1 MARTALPTL
10 LLLPLLACGDK
21 DTDDTAPVDDTD
33 NTAPGDCE
41 SEPEGYA
48 IVSGSYTTTTEE
60 AISLGCENAAGNG
73 MHVHVGES
81 IAMQITRTGHCLE
94 AVSEPDTPAEMA
106 LTGMT
111 DGVGFQLEG
120 SLDFEYGTCVLLIE
134 GVMDA
139 TLTGE
144 DSFEYRMDATLSI
157 KEELS
162 PDACSFIVGD
172 TEQHTF
178 PSLPCDW
185 AWAGSGSLE

>member
-1 MARTALPTL
+1 MTRLPL
-10 LLLPLLACGDK
+10 LLSLLPLLACGDK
-21 DTDDTAPVDDTD
+21 DTDDTAPIDDTD
-33 NTAPGDCE
+33 TTPVGDCE
-41 SEPEGYA
+41 TEPSGLPL
-48 IVSGSYTTTTEE
+48 VSGSYTVLTEE

-81 IAMQITRTGHCLE
+81 ITMQLTRTGHCLE
-94 AVSEPDTPAEMA
+94 AVSEPGTQAEMA

-111 DGVGFQLEG
+111 DGSSFQLEG
-120 SLDFEYGTCVLLIE
+120 GLDFEYGTCVLLIE

-139 TLTGE
+139 TLTSE

-172 TEQHTF
+172 SEKHTF

-185 AWAGSGSLE
+185 AWAGSGTLE